1 MRFTLTIPGRY
12 FLNDDLAVSTGLRV
26 FSHKVTGGPP
36 VYEDARYSSP
46 CPRHAFQM
54 ANLLDQSRQILGV
67 SPKSSGLNTLSSIWI
82 ASPFSTKPRLRHAIT
97 QAFTIRLALAS
108 PKRGLKAPD
117 MQATFAPSE
126 TRCISTPGRKPSPTS
141 QAQPE
146 SAMHKGTPTQIRVQ
160 SIAAPLAVLF
170 GKVAFGARTAG
181 FGAPH
186 SVPKWRARRD
196 SNP

>member
-12 FLNDDLAVSTGLRV
+12 FPYDDLAVSTGLRV

-108 PKRGLKAPD
+108 PKRGLKVPD